1 VVTSGKELFSNSLVS
16 DNYKYK
22 DELITTKTIAPCA
35 IDTTAKCL
43 NDAQS
48 AKTYYEF
55 SVNDSH
61 YEFNINSRR
70 FYAGEVAKGLEK
82 LPANDLIWRVAA

>member
-43 NDAQS
+43 NDVENIRKNSQFSKNDAS
-48 AKTYYEF
+48 YEF
-55 SVNDSH
+55 DSV
-61 YEFNINSRR
+61 SRR
-70 FYAGEVAKGLEK
+70 SYADY
-82 LPANDLIWRVAA
+82 LPEMLQKRARNDQSWSAA